1 MFFQHG
7 VACPTLGCGQT
18 LSLYCWNTGSSPGCC
33 PRFLHD
39 MKHITLL
46 VPAVYQC
53 MQGHQTI
60 STDPC
65 ILVHLQEQ
73 EHIPFILMHRSGMT
87 RDFARTVINLAMEG
101 LAFTAIERF
110 IISRR
115 QEYIALV
122 KLKVTTIYQA
132 LHDSMQ
138 TPDSSP
144 DSVISYIL
152 KPYPSNDLIC
162 KCFLHDFLEHR
173 AYYFREMALETTSGY
188 ISIDHTFKVAANLG
202 YVKPDGRWVSQYKS
216 VLIVLNN
223 KGKIIAWQLTKTT
236 SLDEVM
242 PMLTAL
248 NQRLT
253 EVGANPKIVSVDN
266 CCTTRN
272 KLQSLFGDDIVYLDI
287 FHAAQRIVKHMPK
300 RHPLYSHCKIKIQR
314 TDVLSAK

>member
-1 MFFQHG
+1 ME
-7 VACPTLGCGQT
+7 
-18 LSLYCWNTGSSPGCC
+18 
-33 PRFLHD
+33 
-39 MKHITLL
+39 HITLL
-46 VPAVYQC
+46 VPAIYQC

-60 STDPC
+60 STDPR
-65 ILVHLQEQ
+65 ILVHFQEQ
-73 EHIPFILMHRSGMT
+73 ERIPFILMHRSGMT

-101 LAFTAIERF
+101 LAFTAIEWF

-115 QEYIALV
+115 QEYIASV

-138 TPDSSP
+138 TLDSSL
-144 DSVISYIL
+144 DSVIFIHSEALSKQRLNLQMLL
-152 KPYPSNDLIC
+152 KQ
-162 KCFLHDFLEHR
+162 FLEHK
-173 AYYFREMALETTSGY
+173 AHYFREMALETTSGY
-188 ISIDHTFKVAANLG
+188 ISIDHTFQVAANLG
-202 YVKPDGRWVSQYKS
+202 YVRPDGRWVSQYKS

-272 KLQSLFGDDIVYLDI
+272 KLQNFFGDDIIVYLDI

-300 RHPLYSHCKIKIQR
+300 RHPYIHIASR
-314 TDVLSAK
+314 TSQ